1 MKCEIVTDMAEL
13 KKVFAIRLEVFVK
26 EQGVAVSDE
35 LDENEYESQH
45 ILIYHDGKACG
56 TGRLRETDGMGKL
69 ERICVLKDYR
79 KYGVGRAVVEN
90 LEQIAS
96 ARGIFS
102 LKLHGQTQAAEFYR
116 RLGYRSEG
124 DEFIEDGIAHFLFL
138 KELSN
143 D

>member
-1 MKCEIVTDMAEL
+1 MECEIVTDMAEL
-13 KKVFAIRLEVFVK
+13 EKVFAIRLEVFVK

-45 ILIYHDGKACG
+45 ILIYYDGKACG
-56 TGRLRETDGMGKL
+56 TGRLREVDGMGKL

-79 KYGVGRAVVEN
+79 KYGIGRAVVEN
-90 LEQIAS
+90 LEQAAES
-96 ARGIFS
+96 RGIRS

-116 RLGYRSEG
+116 RLGYKQQG
-124 DEFIEDGIAHFLFL
+124 DEFMEDGIAHFLFL
-138 KELSN
+138 KELGN